1 MGSDAPCG
9 QNQRMSTALREYI
22 RSLDLDAYVVGGAVR
37 DELLGIPH
45 ADEDFLVPGVD
56 HAGLRR
62 ALEPH
67 GRVDDMEVHGQLV
80 GVRLHP
86 HDREVR
92 ALVPAGIEIT
102 PPRVEHSSGPG
113 HRDFA
118 ILSGPEISIADDMA
132 RRDFTVNAIARRLS
146 DEALVDPFGGVA
158 DLERRELR
166 TVSEHSF
173 REDPLRILRG
183 LRLVSQLGFN
193 LPAETLEQMRR
204 DAPGLEHVSA
214 ERIGGGIAA
223 DGMGELSKLLL
234 GREPARALRLGR
246 DTGVLELIV
255 PEFSAAIGF
264 VPGTARQ
271 PLTLDEHTFTV
282 VQHAADDN
290 ASLEVLLSAL
300 LHDLGKPCVEGD
312 HARAGVEITRATLA
326 RLRYPT
332 VLRREVVAIVAAH
345 AYHLDPWR
353 DDAQA
358 AVATRRFLAQHG
370 ARRAADLVS
379 HKRADLAAKN
389 VPDWE
394 PKALDRLARE
404 LVIAQAQPHRLSDLA
419 VDGNELIA
427 LGFAPGP
434 RLGEVLKDLLARV
447 VDEPSLNDRD
457 QLLALAATE
466 LP

>member
-1 MGSDAPCG
+1 
-9 QNQRMSTALREYI
+9 MSTALRAYI

-56 HAGLRR
+56 HAGLRE
-62 ALEPH
+62 ALTPH
-67 GRVDDMEVHGQLV
+67 GRIDDMEVHGQLV

-86 HDREVR
+86 HDRTVR
-92 ALVPAGIEIT
+92 ALAPSGIEIT
-102 PPRVEHSSGPG
+102 PPRVERSSGPG

-132 RRDFTVNAIARRLS
+132 RRDFTVNAIARRLA
-146 DEALVDPFGGVA
+146 DDALVDPFGGLA

-173 REDPLRILRG
+173 QEDPLRILRG
-183 LRLVSQLGFN
+183 LRLVSQLGFT

-204 DAPGLEHVSA
+204 DAPGLIHVSA

-255 PEFSAAIGF
+255 PEFADAIGF
-264 VPGTARQ
+264 VTGSPRQ
-271 PLTLDEHTFTV
+271 PLALDEHTFAV
-282 VQHAADDN
+282 VQNAADGD
-290 ASLEVLLSAL
+290 ASLEVRLSAL
-300 LHDLGKPCVEGD
+300 LHDLGKPCVERD
-312 HARAGVEITRATLA
+312 HAQAGVEIARATLA

-332 VLRREVVAIVAAH
+332 VLRRDVVAIVAAH
-345 AYHLDPWR
+345 DYQLDPWR

-358 AVATRRFLAQHG
+358 AVAARRFLARHG
-370 ARRAADLVS
+370 DRRAAELVA
-379 HKRADLAAKN
+379 HKRADLAAKT

-394 PKALDRLARE
+394 SEALDRLARE
-404 LVIAQAQPHRLSDLA
+404 LVVAQAQPHRLSDLA

-434 RLGEVLKDLLARV
+434 RLGQVLRDLLARV
-447 VDEPSLNDRD
+447 VDEPSLNDHD
-457 QLLALAATE
+457 QLLALAAAE